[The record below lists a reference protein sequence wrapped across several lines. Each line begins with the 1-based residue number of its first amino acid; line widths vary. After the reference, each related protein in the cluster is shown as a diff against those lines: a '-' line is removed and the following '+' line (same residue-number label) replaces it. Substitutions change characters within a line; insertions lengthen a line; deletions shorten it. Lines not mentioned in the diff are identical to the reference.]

1 MSTHIFDFYEAFA
14 SFFYCPLA
22 SIKCNCIVVICN
34 CFVVDRLLYLFYNVY
49 RDRSVHYAAERSDP
63 VKKYNCLLALLVSV
77 FLLLCACAQRQ
88 ADQASSPDALSSAPS
103 INVTPASRTPDS
115 RPPATSKPATSKP
128 ATSAP
133 ATTVPVTTAPATTAP
148 ATSPAPPPTEPNL
161 DWVTNREI
169 VPFEDRFKEDVP
181 FGYDHDSW
189 LTPWTYPG
197 YSHYLVEYRLMRS
210 PTYFSNPIVIQE
222 QGIEEDALLYWVP
235 ISLDRLDDMKTLSVD
250 GRWGYFSN
258 DSELCKLE
266 LLTGELTTLAKKNES
281 DIFWEVQACGKDT
294 VCIFQ
299 LDAQRNLRIYYR
311 DLHSDAERTL
321 YEGILPQSSPY
332 DFDPVAR
339 DISRGIYFTAPSTT
353 LGTFSWQMMN
363 PAFYEAVQKELA
375 NPNSQFKH
383 RHQQDYSKC
392 WENPEEHPIH
402 LNTYPPLC
410 DNIEDAYNIPYYIK
424 YTYDP
429 VTGTLTE
436 DYGIIDSCFYG
447 TGENHNHFDYE
458 ITKEEVPVIL
468 DTTPVKIPNFS
479 KRTGAEPFWG
489 FDHCYTCLFSDFGH
503 SSPYWRGEGFVHKL
517 ADIAVTEMSMSNE
530 YIYCFTTE
538 GTILQ
543 FNHDGSICNTIY
555 TSENEL
561 YDLHCCGNNIYFI
574 DDSTIICI
582 DETAGTW
589 RPVIQTT
596 LKEIYISRGYD
607 DGFKF
612 GVRQG
617 LYGQEYQFYL
627 DTGELLAQSYS

>member
-1 MSTHIFDFYEAFA
+1 M
-14 SFFYCPLA
+14 
-22 SIKCNCIVVICN
+22 KK
-34 CFVVDRLLYLFYNVY
+34 
-49 RDRSVHYAAERSDP
+49 VHYLP
-63 VKKYNCLLALLVSV
+63 VCFMAV
-77 FLLLCACAQRQ
+77 FLFLCACAKER
-88 ADQASSPDALSSAPS
+88 ADPTSSGPDTLSSS
-103 INVTPASRTPDS
+103 INVTPASRVPDP
-115 RPPATSKPATSKP
+115 RPSATSKPATSKP
-128 ATSAP
+128 ATSKPAASAP
-133 ATTVPVTTAPATTAP
+133 ATSVPATTAP
-148 ATSPAPPPTEPNL
+148 ATKPAPPPTEPNL
-161 DWVTNREI
+161 DWVTDREI
-169 VPFEDRFKEDVP
+169 VPFKDRFKEDVP
-181 FGYDHDSW
+181 FGYDNDSW

-197 YSHYLVEYRLMRS
+197 YSHYLLEYRLMRS

-222 QGIEEDALLYWVP
+222 QGIEEDELLYWVP
-235 ISLDRLDDMKTLSVD
+235 ISLDRLDDMTMLSVD
-250 GRWGYFSN
+250 GRWGYFGN

-281 DIFWEVQACGKDT
+281 DMFWEVQACGKDT

-299 LDAQRNLRIYYR
+299 LDAQRNLRIYYH

-332 DFDPVAR
+332 DLNPGAR
-339 DISRGIYFTAPSTT
+339 DISRSIYFTAPSTT
-353 LGTFSWQMMN
+353 LGAVSWQMMN
-363 PAFYEAVQKELA
+363 PAFYAVLQEELA

-392 WENPEEHPIH
+392 WEDPEKHPIH
-402 LNTYPPLC
+402 LATCPGLC
-410 DNIEDAYNIPYYIK
+410 DDIENAYNIPYYIK

-458 ITKEEVPVIL
+458 ITKEEIPVIL
-468 DTTPVKIPNFS
+468 DTTPVNIPNFS

-489 FDHCYTCLFSDFGH
+489 FDHCYTCFFSDFGY
-503 SSPYWRGEGFVHKL
+503 SFPYWRGDGFVHKL
-517 ADIAVTEMSMSNE
+517 ADIAVTEMGMSNE
-530 YIYCFTTE
+530 YIYCITTE

-555 TSENEL
+555 ISENEL
-561 YDLHCCGNNIYFI
+561 YDLHCCGNYIYFI

-589 RPVIQTT
+589 RPVIRTT

-607 DGFKF
+607 DYLKF

-617 LYGQEYQFYL
+617 LYGQEYLFYL
-627 DTGELLAQSYS
+627 ETGKIEEESYT